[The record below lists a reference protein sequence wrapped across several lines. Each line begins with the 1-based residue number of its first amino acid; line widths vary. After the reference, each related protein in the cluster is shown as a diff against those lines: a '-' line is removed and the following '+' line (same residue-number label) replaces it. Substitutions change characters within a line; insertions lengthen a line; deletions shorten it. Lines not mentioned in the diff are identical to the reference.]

1 MIERKIDQMSRVY
14 DLRLHLQAA
23 TIELV
28 EEGYSDIEIKAYF
41 KEVVAETIEFVEEYW
56 AL

>member
-1 MIERKIDQMSRVY
+1 MTERKINQMSRVY
-14 DLRLHLQAA
+14 DLRKHLQAA

-41 KEVVAETIEFVEEYW
+41 KAVVSDANEFVEEYW

>member
-1 MIERKIDQMSRVY
+1 MTERKIQQMTQVY
-14 DLRLHLQAA
+14 NLRKHLQAA

-41 KEVVAETIEFVEEYW
+41 KAVVSDANEFVEEYW

>member
-1 MIERKIDQMSRVY
+1 MTERKIDQMARVY
-14 DLRLHLQAA
+14 DLRKHLQAA

-28 EEGYSDIEIKAYF
+28 EEGYSDIEIEAYF
-41 KEVVAETIEFVEEYW
+41 KAVFTEANEFVEEYW

>member
-1 MIERKIDQMSRVY
+1 MTERKIQQMEKVY
-14 DLRLHLQAA
+14 NLKKRLYDA

-41 KEVVAETIEFVEEYW
+41 KAVVNDANEFVEEYW
-56 AL
+56 SL

>member
-1 MIERKIDQMSRVY
+1 MTERKIDQMSRVY

>member
-1 MIERKIDQMSRVY
+1 MTERKIDQMSRVY
-14 DLRLHLQAA
+14 DLRKHLQAA

-41 KEVVAETIEFVEEYW
+41 KAVVSDANEFVEECW